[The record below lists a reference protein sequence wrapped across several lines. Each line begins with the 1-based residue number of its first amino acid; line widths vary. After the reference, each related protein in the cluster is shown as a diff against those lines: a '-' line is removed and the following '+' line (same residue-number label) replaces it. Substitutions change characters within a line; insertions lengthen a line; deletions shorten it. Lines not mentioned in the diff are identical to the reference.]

1 MSTSDRDEA
10 EEAMDIVRKIRM
22 EINEAMAA
30 TEGNAEAQRLLMNAL
45 NSLIS
50 LESFFVDY
58 LRIIDED
65 DLDDDT

>member
-1 MSTSDRDEA
+1 
-10 EEAMDIVRKIRM
+10 M

-65 DLDDDT
+65 DLDDDA

>member
-1 MSTSDRDEA
+1 MSTSERDEA

-30 TEGNAEAQRLLMNAL
+30 TQGNAEAQRLLMNAL

>member
-10 EEAMDIVRKIRM
+10 EEAMDTVRKIRM

>member
-10 EEAMDIVRKIRM
+10 EDAMDIVRKIRM
-22 EINEAMAA
+22 DINEAMAA
-30 TEGNAEAQRLLMNAL
+30 TEGNADAQRLLMNAL

>member
-1 MSTSDRDEA
+1 MSTSERDEA